1 MLESKINQLEG
12 QIAKLMQEYNR
23 LLQIVQ
29 QSIDETATL
38 SVRIEEYQD
47 YAKRIHILGSE
58 LDRLNHLNKGLEEDN
73 KTMRLKYANNMNFE
87 RKEQDFNLA
96 TVLMAVEIE
105 SLRSQI
111 DKRQITEDEMRKSYM
126 MDVRDIKR

>member
-1 MLESKINQLEG
+1 M
-12 QIAKLMQEYNR
+12 
-23 LLQIVQ
+23 
-29 QSIDETATL
+29 
-38 SVRIEEYQD
+38 
-47 YAKRIHILGSE
+47 
-58 LDRLNHLNKGLEEDN
+58 NHLNKGLEDDN

-87 RKEQDFNLA
+87 RKEQDFALA

-111 DKRQITEDEMRKSYM
+111 EKRQITEDEMRKSYM